1 MTHMNMTDEQL
12 IAQSLSMWANLI
24 ETNDTALSAMD
35 AREAKLPFNA
45 LMVEQ
50 MKLIIRLRELSD
62 SFRQA

>member
-1 MTHMNMTDEQL
+1 MNMTDEQL